1 MVSGLIVIWF
11 VCGLIAAPINKG
23 RGHSAFVGFL
33 AGLFFGPLG
42 IIMTLLTI
50 NIAKSGA
57 GKQCPDCAEFI
68 QAEARICRYCRH
80 SFVVKAAAV

>member
-50 NIAKSGA
+50 PKTVKSDEE
-57 GKQCPDCAEFI
+57 KQCSDCAEFVWG
-68 QAEARICRYCRH
+68 E
-80 SFVVKAAAV
+80 